1 MLWCERTTDNY
12 NVIDSE
18 LIEEAQALENLRK
31 LLSNEELVIGSILCQ
46 TISAKIGT
54 LEFQVDY

>member
-1 MLWCERTTDNY
+1 MLWCEWTTDNY

-18 LIEEAQALENLRK
+18 LIEETQALENLRK
-31 LLSNEELVIGSILCQ
+31 LLSNEELVIRSILCQ